1 MIETQQRPDAC
12 PTILLHPADNVLI
25 ARTLIELGA
34 KLDGGLSSRGQVP
47 SGHKIASR
55 PIAKGDPIRKYNVTI
70 GFASVDI
77 PAGAYVHSHNIE
89 FREYLRDYAYTRD
102 YKPVEMIPEAE
113 RATFMGIVRPNGQ
126 VATRNFIG
134 VLSTVNCSATVAPRS
149 AWPIIRM
156 STASSPSRTAPAAVW
171 R

>member
-70 GFASVDI
+70 GFASAQI
-77 PAGAYVHSHNIE
+77 S
-89 FREYLRDYAYTRD
+89 RLRMQGKSRRC
-102 YKPVEMIPEAE
+102 KK
-113 RATFMGIVRPNGQ
+113 N
-126 VATRNFIG
+126 
-134 VLSTVNCSATVAPRS
+134 LLRS
-149 AWPIIRM
+149 LVP
-156 STASSPSRTAPAAVW
+156 
-171 R
+171 